1 MRGQHLIKALPQNM
15 DEFERLLYNLGYCGW
30 ELIYIKGAHAYFMQ
44 HGVPLLYKVIK
55 NSEYVD
61 NYTTD
66 INNFGLVD
74 WIFIQTRNGYS
85 FFKQIAI
92 A

>member
-1 MRGQHLIKALPQNM
+1 MRGQHRIVKLPQYM
-15 DEFERLLYNLGYCGW
+15 GEFTDRLLDYGYQGW
-30 ELIYIKGAHAYFMQ
+30 ELIYFRGDHAYFMQ
-44 HGVPLLYKVIK
+44 HNTPIIYKVIK